1 MTFPNLSPTSRNG
14 DPRCG
19 SRDTDT
25 GPTCGAPAIWHVA
38 WHLTPTAKFSLICER
53 HMAQAQNTFV
63 YADRHPVNVV
73 CDMPGTG
80 WAIEDP
86 SFCVLPPEAT
96 DRPFLAMREQPT
108 A

>member
-1 MTFPNLSPTSRNG
+1 
-14 DPRCG
+14 
-19 SRDTDT
+19 
-25 GPTCGAPAIWHVA
+25 
-38 WHLTPTAKFSLICER
+38 
-53 HMAQAQNTFV
+53 MAQAQNTFV